1 MTFDLPQILT
11 RLQALDGEGLDAL
24 DFGVIA
30 FDAAGV
36 VRRYSACESRHSGL
50 SPEHVLGRHLFK
62 DVAPCMNNHLVARR
76 FEAAA
81 DAGQGLD
88 DTIDYLLTWRMR
100 PTRIRLRLLQGPG
113 GPLSYLL
120 LIPADRSASPAP
132 GTVIGDLH
140 LL

>member
-1 MTFDLPQILT
+1 MTFDLPHILT
-11 RLQALDGEGLDAL
+11 RLQALDDDGLDAL

-30 FDAAGV
+30 FDAAGA
-36 VRRYSACESRHSGL
+36 VRRYSACESRNSGL

-81 DAGQGLD
+81 EAGQVLD

-113 GPLSYLL
+113 CPLSYLL
-120 LIPADRSASPAP
+120 LTPVDRSASPATGP
-132 GTVIGDLH
+132 ATADLH